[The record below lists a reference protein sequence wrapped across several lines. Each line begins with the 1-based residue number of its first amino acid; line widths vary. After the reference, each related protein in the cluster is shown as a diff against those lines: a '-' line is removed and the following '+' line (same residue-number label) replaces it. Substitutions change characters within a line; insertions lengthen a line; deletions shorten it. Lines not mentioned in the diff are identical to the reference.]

1 LIKRLLPLIC
11 FISVSSYGH
20 HQFFYETKSSQRIGD
35 AVVSVSFD
43 RFYDTYHWLL
53 HCFDR
58 SSTEIPPVG
67 VLVKCVEVSQF
78 GVSFM
83 LSEEPE
89 TDSKEVRL
97 QYRFDDGES
106 TVVKTKLT
114 HINPRHAIVEFDKDE
129 FSTFLEGLAD
139 AEKIVFSVGTVED
152 VLHLSEMNAAV
163 EKYRETLADSY
174 IIELESD
181 SNNNNST
188 EPAIEESES
197 EEESSTDTED

>member
-1 LIKRLLPLIC
+1 
-11 FISVSSYGH
+11 
-20 HQFFYETKSSQRIGD
+20 
-35 AVVSVSFD
+35 
-43 RFYDTYHWLL
+43 
-53 HCFDR
+53 
-58 SSTEIPPVG
+58 
-67 VLVKCVEVSQF
+67 
-78 GVSFM
+78 M